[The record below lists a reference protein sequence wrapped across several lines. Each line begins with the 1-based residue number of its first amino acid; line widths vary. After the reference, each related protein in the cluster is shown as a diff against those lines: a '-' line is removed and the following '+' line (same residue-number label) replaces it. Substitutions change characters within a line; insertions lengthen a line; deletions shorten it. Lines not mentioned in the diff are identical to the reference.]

1 MMEIKTTLLIL
12 GLIFGV
18 NGCSWL
24 SGTKDLNVK
33 TIQVDRNIP
42 IQPWPKPI
50 SMNGIHF
57 YVVTEENLE
66 DFKQRFLK
74 KNSELV
80 FIAMSVR
87 DYENLAF
94 NVQDVKRYIKQ
105 QKEIIIYYE
114 IVAEGTKKEKIKKE
128 EE

>member
-1 MMEIKTTLLIL
+1 MEIKTTLLIL

>member
-1 MMEIKTTLLIL
+1 MEIKTTLLVL

>member
-1 MMEIKTTLLIL
+1 
-12 GLIFGV
+12 
-18 NGCSWL
+18 
-24 SGTKDLNVK
+24 
-33 TIQVDRNIP
+33 
-42 IQPWPKPI
+42 
-50 SMNGIHF
+50 MNGIHF

>member
-1 MMEIKTTLLIL
+1 
-12 GLIFGV
+12 
-18 NGCSWL
+18 
-24 SGTKDLNVK
+24 
-33 TIQVDRNIP
+33 
-42 IQPWPKPI
+42 
-50 SMNGIHF
+50 MNGIHF

-74 KNSELV
+74 KNSDLV

>member
-1 MMEIKTTLLIL
+1 MEIKAALLIL

-18 NGCSWL
+18 SGCSWL
-24 SGTKDLNVK
+24 GGTKDLNVK

-42 IQPWPKPI
+42 IQPSPKPI

-74 KNSELV
+74 KNSDLV

>member
-1 MMEIKTTLLIL
+1 MEIKAALLVL

-18 NGCSWL
+18 SGCSWL
-24 SGTKDLNVK
+24 GGTKDLNIK
-33 TIQVDRNIP
+33 TIQVNRNIP

-57 YVVTEENLE
+57 YVVTEKNLE
-66 DFKQRFLK
+66 DFKQKFLK

-114 IVAEGTKKEKIKKE
+114 IVAEDTKKEKIKKE

>member
-1 MMEIKTTLLIL
+1 
-12 GLIFGV
+12 
-18 NGCSWL
+18 
-24 SGTKDLNVK
+24 
-33 TIQVDRNIP
+33 
-42 IQPWPKPI
+42 
-50 SMNGIHF
+50 MNGIHF
-57 YVVTEENLE
+57 YVVTEKNLE
-66 DFKQRFLK
+66 DFKQKFLK

-114 IVAEGTKKEKIKKE
+114 IVAEDTKKEKIKKE

>member
-1 MMEIKTTLLIL
+1 MEIKTTLLIL

-114 IVAEGTKKEKIKKE
+114 IVAEGTKKEKLKKE

>member
-1 MMEIKTTLLIL
+1 MEIKTTLLIV

>member
-1 MMEIKTTLLIL
+1 MEIKTTLLIL

-74 KNSELV
+74 KNSDLV

-94 NVQDVKRYIKQ
+94 NVQDVKRYIKSSG
-105 QKEIIIYYE
+105 KIDINL
-114 IVAEGTKKEKIKKE
+114 TKAYL
-128 EE
+128 

>member
-1 MMEIKTTLLIL
+1 MEIKAALLIL

-87 DYENLAF
+87 DYENLSF

>member
-1 MMEIKTTLLIL
+1 M
-12 GLIFGV
+12 
-18 NGCSWL
+18 
-24 SGTKDLNVK
+24 
-33 TIQVDRNIP
+33 
-42 IQPWPKPI
+42 
-50 SMNGIHF
+50 
-57 YVVTEENLE
+57 E
-66 DFKQRFLK
+66 DFKQKFLK

-114 IVAEGTKKEKIKKE
+114 IVAEDTKKEKIKKE
-128 EE
+128 ED

>member
-1 MMEIKTTLLIL
+1 MEIKAGLLIL

-18 NGCSWL
+18 SGCSFL
-24 SGTKDLNVK
+24 SGTKDLNVR
-33 TIQVDRNIP
+33 TIRVDRSIP

-57 YVVTEENLE
+57 YVVTEKNFE
-66 DFKQRFLK
+66 DFKERFLK
-74 KNSELV
+74 KNSDLV
-80 FIAMSVR
+80 YIAMSVR
-87 DYENLAF
+87 DYENLALD
-94 NVQDVKRYIKQ
+94 VQDVKRYIKQ

-114 IVAEGTKKEKIKKE
+114 IVAEGTKKEETKKE